1 MQQGEKST
9 HKETCPLCNTILAQK
24 TYCDCQKLEIHK
36 GECDNYSLLE
46 RVVVSDEQNMLP
58 SFAPLDDTGIT
69 EHQGLN

>member
-9 HKETCPLCNTILAQK
+9 QEETCPLCNTILAQK

-46 RVVVSDEQNMLP
+46 RVVSDEQNMLP
-58 SFAPLDDTGIT
+58 SFAPLDETGIT
-69 EHQGLN
+69 EHQGIN

>member
-46 RVVVSDEQNMLP
+46 RVVVSDEQNM
-58 SFAPLDDTGIT
+58 
-69 EHQGLN
+69 